1 MSHLARWA
9 PLSGVLTVALW
20 IIGVILVNHNSP
32 GDHDTDAQ
40 ILAWYHAN
48 SNWVLIG
55 GWLFM
60 LGCLAFLWFAEI
72 LRERLEDAAAPR
84 TATRMM
90 FAGAIAAAVF
100 GIAVPLTDIAAAI
113 NKNEI
118 SAATAGAAHHLSDG
132 FFVGA
137 EIALILVFLAGAIA
151 VLGSRLLPKWWAWLM
166 ILVAIVL
173 VIGPIGWAALI
184 FATPIWV
191 LGTTAMLLR
200 SRTTRT
206 EAAPPATV

>member
-48 SNWVLIG
+48 SNWVLVG

-72 LRERLEDAAAPR
+72 LRERLEDAARRAPR
-84 TATRMM
+84 RA
-90 FAGAIAAAVF
+90 
-100 GIAVPLTDIAAAI
+100 
-113 NKNEI
+113 
-118 SAATAGAAHHLSDG
+118 
-132 FFVGA
+132 
-137 EIALILVFLAGAIA
+137 
-151 VLGSRLLPKWWAWLM
+151 
-166 ILVAIVL
+166 
-173 VIGPIGWAALI
+173 
-184 FATPIWV
+184 
-191 LGTTAMLLR
+191 
-200 SRTTRT
+200 
-206 EAAPPATV
+206 

>member
-1 MSHLARWA
+1 MILGALAGKSITIQNCEPA
-9 PLSGVLTVALW
+9 HVEILT
-20 IIGVILVNHNSP
+20 
-32 GDHDTDAQ
+32 
-40 ILAWYHAN
+40 
-48 SNWVLIG
+48 
-55 GWLFM
+55 
-60 LGCLAFLWFAEI
+60 EI
-72 LRERLEDAAAPR
+72 LRS
-84 TATRMM
+84 
-90 FAGAIAAAVF
+90 AGAGV
-100 GIAVPLTDIAAAI
+100 AI

-118 SAATAGAAHHLSDG
+118 SAATAGAAHRLSDG

-151 VLGSRLLPKWWAWLM
+151 VLGSRLLPRWWAWLM